1 MWLLFVVGS
10 GCLRLTCSMASTTS
24 PSTTTSRPYAGK
36 AHEYVPEFSNKASE
50 YKEDKKRVLL
60 YEKKMSLAGR
70 AKETAFNIIAGLTG
84 RAWDAREDLQMAN
97 LEAETGVATLLKRL
111 DSVFKY
117 DAITELPNDFE
128 SFFMHIPEGEE
139 TRPSRSTLRKSSTQ
153 TGEPQREPPGQGH
166 WMVLS

>member
-1 MWLLFVVGS
+1 
-10 GCLRLTCSMASTTS
+10 MASTTS

-36 AHEYVPEFSNKASE
+36 AHESVPEFSNKASE
-50 YKEDKKRVLL
+50 YKEYKKRVLL
-60 YEKKMSLAGR
+60 YKKKMSLAGR
-70 AKETAFNIIAGLTG
+70 AKETAFNIIAALTG
-84 RAWDAREDLQMAN
+84 RAWDAREDLQMAD

-117 DAITELPNDFE
+117 DAITELRNDFE